1 MKINESVLKDINCF
15 EDLMEAGPFK
25 PILDLLES
33 CRSEVEDERLSMVH
47 NAESQLRWISQ
58 SMDGYISDEEM
69 RAVDRLLFSMD
80 IQKKALEESIL
91 AMYHL
96 MDVSQHAKMR
106 EMENWKHKI

>member
-1 MKINESVLKDINCF
+1 MKINITNLENINCF

-33 CRSEVEDERLSMVH
+33 CRSEVEDDRLSMLH

-58 SMDGYISDEEM
+58 NMNCDISDEEM

-80 IQKKALEESIL
+80 IQKRALEESIL

-96 MDVSQHAKMR
+96 MDVSNDAKFR
-106 EMENWKHKI
+106 G